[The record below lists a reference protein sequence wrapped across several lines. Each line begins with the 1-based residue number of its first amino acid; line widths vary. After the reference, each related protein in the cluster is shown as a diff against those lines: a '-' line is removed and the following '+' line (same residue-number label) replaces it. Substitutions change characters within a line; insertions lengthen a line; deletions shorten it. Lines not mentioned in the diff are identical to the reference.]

1 MLRQLAEFLQRCVR
15 QSHSFVVHQV
25 LHAHDPPQ
33 RLALGIAVGV
43 FVGFT
48 PTVGVQMPLC
58 FFLAWLL
65 RANKLVGLP
74 LVWISNPATMVPMMY
89 CCYLVGR
96 RMLNLDAVSYAWW
109 DELTHP
115 PSADRWQF
123 YWDRLL
129 QIALPLWLGSLVV
142 GGLAAVIFYY
152 ISFWLIC
159 SYRLRRWGHLMP
171 PPPPQLEPIFS
182 GFAGKSHGE
191 AAGTPPAD
199 AGSTEDAPPLAGNQE
214 TFDARPCDRKPPD
227 QRERQMGPPAA

>member
-1 MLRQLAEFLQRCVR
+1 MLRQLVEFLQRCVR

-43 FVGFT
+43 LVGFT
-48 PTVGVQMPLC
+48 PTVGIQMPLC

-65 RANKLVGLP
+65 RANKMVGLP

-109 DELTHP
+109 EELTHP
-115 PSADRWQF
+115 PSVDRWQF

-142 GGLAAVIFYY
+142 GGLAAIISYY

-182 GFAGKSHGE
+182 GFSGKSQDETSQLQRDQPGASPPNSAQPGSQEPLGSHP
-191 AAGTPPAD
+191 AAG
-199 AGSTEDAPPLAGNQE
+199 SQ
-214 TFDARPCDRKPPD
+214 PD
-227 QRERQMGPPAA
+227 QRHQMGPPAA

>member
-1 MLRQLAEFLQRCVR
+1 MLRQLGEFLQRCVR

-43 FVGFT
+43 FVAFT
-48 PTVGVQMPLC
+48 PTVGIQMPLC

-65 RANKLVGLP
+65 RANKMVGLP

-109 DELTHP
+109 NELTHP
-115 PSADRWQF
+115 PSVDRWQF

-142 GGLAAVIFYY
+142 GALAAIICYY

-182 GFAGKSHGE
+182 SFSAKNQGETSDSHPGE
-191 AAGTPPAD
+191 SDSPTATSEVT
-199 AGSTEDAPPLAGNQE
+199 GSHDKVDTCPSGGPQ
-214 TFDARPCDRKPPD
+214 PD
-227 QRERQMGPPAA
+227 QRQTQLGPPAA